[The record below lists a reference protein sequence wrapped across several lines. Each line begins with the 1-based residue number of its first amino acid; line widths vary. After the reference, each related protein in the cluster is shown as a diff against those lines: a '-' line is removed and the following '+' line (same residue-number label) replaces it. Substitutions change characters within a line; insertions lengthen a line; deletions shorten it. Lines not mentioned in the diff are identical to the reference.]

1 VGKLNPPDGGIF
13 LYNQVD
19 SSRLKAEGS
28 KFEWLGGREDGRL
41 GSSKAFEFPGFLAS
55 QLYSLPASCYQL

>member
-1 VGKLNPPDGGIF
+1 MEVGKLNPPHGGIF

-28 KFEWLGGREDGRL
+28 KFE
-41 GSSKAFEFPGFLAS
+41 
-55 QLYSLPASCYQL
+55 